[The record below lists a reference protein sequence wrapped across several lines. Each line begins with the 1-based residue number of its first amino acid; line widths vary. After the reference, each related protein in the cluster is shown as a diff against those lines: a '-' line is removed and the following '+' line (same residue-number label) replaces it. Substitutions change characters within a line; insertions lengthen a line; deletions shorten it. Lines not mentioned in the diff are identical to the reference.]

1 MRGQP
6 STSPPSVS
14 PLKKETDES
23 ELGSFKLVKY
33 FSFSSLGVIL
43 ACALLLSWLI
53 SNNARTV
60 MLQQNEENSR
70 LLAEN
75 INQQVFR
82 RFVLPAVIRFGD
94 ISLRNPEQAEML
106 DSVIQSTIQGLK
118 IESVSIYDSGVNII
132 SYSTEKGRVGKRDAG
147 GQEYYAAL
155 SGEPSSTLSYTGSVL
170 SLLHITG
177 EVSCVLNTFI
187 PFHQL
192 VRDGVEG
199 KNIMGVIEIQKDLT
213 SSYAHIIRFQGR
225 IISVSLLLM
234 GGLFLVLRSIV
245 SRAGDKL
252 ERRAE
257 ERQKLKEKLDRAE
270 RLAHLGTMIAI
281 VSHELKSPLGIV
293 HSTAEILEKRM
304 KKIAPGSEELAG
316 IIVKETERLNNI
328 VLEFLDFARPQNMHI
343 ESGDLNITL
352 RKVLEFI
359 QPELKKKGISL
370 VTNLDPSLPLLK
382 FDADMMYRALLN
394 ITVNAVQSMPGGGD
408 LMVTTWRKG
417 DRVELSV
424 ADTGEG
430 MPEEVRDKI
439 FQPFYTKKRK
449 GTGLGLAIVGG
460 ILERHGAEC
469 HVESSEGEGTTFV
482 ISLPIKWKLV
492 ESPIA

>member
-1 MRGQP
+1 MKE
-6 STSPPSVS
+6 TSPNPQLPVF
-14 PLKKETDES
+14 PPKKEPEES

-33 FSFSSLGVIL
+33 FSFTSLGVIL
-43 ACALLLSWLI
+43 ACAVLLSWLI
-53 SNNARTV
+53 SDNARTV

-82 RFVLPAVIRFGD
+82 RFVLPALIRFGD

-118 IESVSIYDSGVNII
+118 IESVSIYDSGMNII
-132 SYSTEKGRVGKRDAG
+132 SYSTEKVRVGKKDAG
-147 GQEYYAAL
+147 GEEYYSAL
-155 SGEPSSTLSYTGSVL
+155 SGEPASTLIYTGSIL

-199 KNIMGVIEIQKDLT
+199 TNIMGVIEIQKDLT

-225 IISVSLLLM
+225 IISVSLFLM

-252 ERRAE
+252 EKRAE
-257 ERQKLKEKLDRAE
+257 ERQKLKEKLDQAE

-304 KKIAPGSEELAG
+304 KKIAPGSEDLAA
-316 IIVKETERLNNI
+316 IVVKETERLNNI
-328 VLEFLDFARPQNMHI
+328 VLEFLDFARPQDMRI
-343 ESGDLNITL
+343 ENGDLNITL
-352 RKVLEFI
+352 RKVLEFL

-370 VTNLDPSLPLLK
+370 ITNLDPALPLLR
-382 FDADMMYRALLN
+382 FDTDMMYRAVLN
-394 ITVNAVQSMPGGGD
+394 IMVNAVQSMPGRGD
-408 LMVTTWRKG
+408 LMVTTWREG
-417 DRVELSV
+417 DKVELSV

-430 MPEEVRDKI
+430 MSEEVRNKI

-460 ILERHGAEC
+460 ILERHGAEFR
-469 HVESSEGEGTTFV
+469 VESTEGKGTTFV
-482 ISLPIKWKLV
+482 ISLPINLALV
-492 ESPIA
+492 ESSIA